1 MVLKAYGCS
10 IAWCRHELSATHFIK
25 NLVSTYDSRSLKIVE
40 LTIWLPVVLIRLPCL
55 PLSSFALTVGGD
67 WRFDYLSCSHLQSQ
81 VNSQVKSRRRMM
93 VFMHLVVV
101 WIGQFCRDV
110 IGRQN
115 VKVAVIGRLLFCG
128 YFRSVYCLLRY
139 VGFVWGHAWV
149 FCKVQVIV
157 GIGSEV
163 LVLSLCTSFLMSV
176 FVGRLHCKWRIQQSP
191 SRFCV

>member
-25 NLVSTYDSRSLKIVE
+25 NLVSTSENRRANNLVTRCSDSFA
-40 LTIWLPVVLIRLPCL
+40 LPCL
-55 PLSSFALTVGGD
+55 V
-67 WRFDYLSCSHLQSQ
+67 
-81 VNSQVKSRRRMM
+81 M

-115 VKVAVIGRLLFCG
+115 VKVAVIGRLLFCF

-157 GIGSEV
+157 GFGSEV

-176 FVGRLHCKWRIQQSP
+176 FVGRLCFKWRIQTSP